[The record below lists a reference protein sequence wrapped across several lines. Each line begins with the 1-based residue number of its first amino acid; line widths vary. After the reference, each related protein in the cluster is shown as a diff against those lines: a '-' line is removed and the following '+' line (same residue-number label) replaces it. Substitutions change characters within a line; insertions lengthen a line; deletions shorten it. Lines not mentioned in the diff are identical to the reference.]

1 MGFLTDVVKDVR
13 RRLEERPLDDSML
26 LARATSLPPPRDL
39 FRVLR
44 EDAPAIIA
52 EVKRASPSAGPI
64 ADDADPVVLARAYAA
79 GGAAAISVLT
89 EPAHFHGSLLDLHAV
104 RLAVDL
110 PLLRKDFLVEPSQ
123 VIEARA
129 HGADAVLVITACLND
144 KELAAMLAYARDLGM
159 GVLVEAHSDDD
170 VTRAVA
176 SDAIAIGVNARDL
189 ETLDVDVERALER
202 LRMIPSDRVAVL
214 ESGISTRAHVEAAV
228 AAGASG
234 ILVGEALMRAP
245 DPIAKLRELRGEEI
259 ER

>member
-26 LARATSLPPPRDL
+26 LARAISLPPPRDL
-39 FRVLR
+39 VRVLR
-44 EDAPAIIA
+44 EDAPAVIA

-64 ADDADPVVLARAYAA
+64 ADDTDPVVQARAYAT

-104 RLAVDL
+104 RLAVEL

-129 HGADAVLVITACLND
+129 HGADAVLLITACLSD
-144 KELAAMLAYARDLGM
+144 GELAVLMACASDLGM
-159 GVLVEAHSDDD
+159 GVLVEVHSDDD
-170 VTRAVA
+170 VKRAVA
-176 SDAIAIGVNARDL
+176 SGASAIGVNARDL
-189 ETLDVDVERALER
+189 ETLEVDVERALER
-202 LRMIPSDRVAVL
+202 LRTIPSDRVSVL
-214 ESGISTRAHVEAAV
+214 ESGISTRAHVEAAI

-234 ILVGEALMRAP
+234 ILVGEALMRAA
-245 DPIAKLRELRGEEI
+245 DPIAKLRELRGEES

>member
-1 MGFLTDVVKDVR
+1 MGFLTDVVGDVR
-13 RRLEERPLDDSML
+13 RRLEGRPLDDSML
-26 LARATSLPPPRDL
+26 LARATLLPPPLDLVRALRDG
-39 FRVLR
+39 
-44 EDAPAIIA
+44 APSVIA
-52 EVKRASPSAGPI
+52 EVKRASPSAGTI
-64 ADDADPVVLARAYAA
+64 ADDADPVVQARAYAT

-110 PLLRKDFLVEPSQ
+110 PLLRKDFLIQPSQ

-129 HGADAVLVITACLND
+129 HGADAVLLITACLND
-144 KELAAMLAYARDLGM
+144 GDLAAMLACASDLGM
-159 GVLVEAHSDDD
+159 GVLVEVHSDDD
-170 VTRAVA
+170 VERAVA
-176 SDAIAIGVNARDL
+176 SSAPVIGVNARDL
-189 ETLDVDVERALER
+189 ETLDVDIERALER
-202 LRMIPSDRVAVL
+202 LRMIPADRVAVL